1 MVILKQIFS
10 YARDNGHLHTANP
23 AATLKLPKKQKK
35 EDDLPY
41 IAEDQIEEFKKMI
54 RENCQSGNE
63 SLEYAFLM
71 GLFYGLR
78 REEICGLRWS
88 AIRNGDLHVE
98 HTVARV
104 KTLVAR
110 EGTKT
115 EASKR
120 TCAILPEIQEL
131 LDKIKAEQKKNR
143 EIFGNAYVESDYVF
157 TWADGHPYTP
167 DYLSRKFKR
176 IINKSEILDKR
187 LHLHDLRVSCVSI
200 LINKGV
206 NIKDVQ
212 KWVGH
217 EDIQTTMNIY
227 ARTTRKR
234 QYETGE
240 AMAKVMF

>member
-1 MVILKQIFS
+1 M
-10 YARDNGHLHTANP
+10 
-23 AATLKLPKKQKK
+23 
-35 EDDLPY
+35 
-41 IAEDQIEEFKKMI
+41 
-54 RENCQSGNE
+54 
-63 SLEYAFLM
+63 
-71 GLFYGLR
+71 
-78 REEICGLRWS
+78 
-88 AIRNGDLHVE
+88 E

-120 TCAILPEIQEL
+120 TCAILPEIQEQ
-131 LDKIKAEQKKNR
+131 LDKIKADQKKNR

-176 IINKSEILDKR
+176 IISKSEILDKR

-206 NIKDVQ
+206 NVKDVQ

-227 ARTTRKR
+227 ARTTRQR

-240 AMAKVMF
+240 TMASVMF

>member
-23 AATLKLPKKQKK
+23 AV
-35 EDDLPY
+35 
-41 IAEDQIEEFKKMI
+41 
-54 RENCQSGNE
+54 GV
-63 SLEYAFLM
+63 
-71 GLFYGLR
+71 G
-78 REEICGLRWS
+78 W
-88 AIRNGDLHVE
+88 
-98 HTVARV
+98 
-104 KTLVAR
+104 
-110 EGTKT
+110 
-115 EASKR
+115 KR
-120 TCAILPEIQEL
+120 PNW
-131 LDKIKAEQKKNR
+131 AEQKKNR

-240 AMAKVMF
+240 TMAKVMFWLRYYYGRNISSLKRR